1 MKKLL
6 LTTTAL
12 LTAVSLQAQGTV
24 SFANN
29 SAAAISNS
37 LTSLRVVGG
46 TTFSVA
52 LYFLPDSA
60 TPPTTAD
67 FDLARTVVG
76 SGIFLGTAANPSG
89 LFNVGARTAPTATA
103 GGLGWF
109 QVRAWETAFGGT
121 YEAALNNPNAVGG
134 RLALV
139 GTSNI
144 FKVDTGDPTTT
155 PAGTAAPIT
164 GTGLLQ
170 GFYVTP
176 VPEPTVMGLGLLGI
190 GALLMLRRRSK

>member
-29 SAAAISNS
+29 SAAAVSNS

-60 TPPTTAD
+60 QTPTTGD
-67 FDLARTVVG
+67 FDAARTVVG
-76 SGIFLGTAANPSG
+76 SGIFLGTSANPSG

-103 GGLGWF
+103 GGFGWF
-109 QVRAWETAFGGT
+109 QVRAWETAYGST
-121 YEAALNNPNAVGG
+121 YEAALNSPGIGG
-134 RLALV
+134 RPALV